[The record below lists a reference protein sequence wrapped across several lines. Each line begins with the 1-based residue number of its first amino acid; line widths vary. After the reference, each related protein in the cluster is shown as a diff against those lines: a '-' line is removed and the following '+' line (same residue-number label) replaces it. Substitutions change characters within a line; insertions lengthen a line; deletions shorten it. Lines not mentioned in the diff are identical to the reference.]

1 MNTNNAKGTILIIE
15 DDEFLRALTAKRLE
29 KEGFKISVAVGGDN
43 AVNVALETKPDLIL
57 LDLLL
62 PEVDGFEVLKRLKA
76 NTVLKSTPVI
86 VFSNLGQRDD
96 IEKAQKLG
104 ADDFMIKANFT
115 LDDVVEKIEHEGHD
129 ILIDRQGRWH
139 HGGLP
144 VMPRALGRRLDVVFN
159 ALHGEYGEDGQV
171 QNILE
176 QTGIPYTGSGVF
188 ASAIGMKKH
197 LAKEVFARHDLRV
210 PRGILLAAPDAERV
224 FRAMAPPWVVKPT
237 DRGSSVG
244 LALAKNFHELGAALE
259 RAFAESPNILVEEY
273 LTGRE
278 ATVGV
283 L

>member
-115 LDDVVEKIEHEGHD
+115 LDDVVEKI
-129 ILIDRQGRWH
+129 
-139 HGGLP
+139 
-144 VMPRALGRRLDVVFN
+144 
-159 ALHGEYGEDGQV
+159 
-171 QNILE
+171 
-176 QTGIPYTGSGVF
+176 TGV
-188 ASAIGMKKH
+188 
-197 LAKEVFARHDLRV
+197 LAKQ
-210 PRGILLAAPDAERV
+210 
-224 FRAMAPPWVVKPT
+224 
-237 DRGSSVG
+237 
-244 LALAKNFHELGAALE
+244 
-259 RAFAESPNILVEEY
+259 
-273 LTGRE
+273 
-278 ATVGV
+278 
-283 L
+283 